1 MHAGFPQVAPG
12 VFHTLNS
19 GMRSDVY
26 LQGMLAQAGG
36 HLVAEGLALAVRLG
50 FSLILRD
57 GLLDEAQSRR
67 AKTFFADNFEIADPL
82 SPGGKRYYQGRF
94 MIRTRRAGDDMNVL
108 LEFCP
113 DPDKLYLDMPWGQCL
128 DPFAVVHTAVMDE
141 TEADRME
148 REVDLVIR
156 FKDAETILG
165 LIGQPNVDIVGLLL
179 KNLLQ
184 LTGNVGHLFKLGA
197 IGADVQRTITLPQ

>member
-1 MHAGFPQVAPG
+1 MHAGFPQITPG
-12 VFHTLNS
+12 LLRTVNA
-19 GMRSDVY
+19 GM
-26 LQGMLAQAGG
+26 QGDAQLKGLLAQSGG
-36 HLVAEGLALAVRLG
+36 HLLAEGLALALRLG

-67 AKTFFADNFEIADPL
+67 ARNFFEDNFEITDPQ
-82 SPGGKRYYQGRF
+82 SDGGKRYYQGRF
-94 MIRTRRAGDDMNVL
+94 LIRTRRAGDDMNVL

-113 DPDKLYLDMPWGQCL
+113 EPDELFCDMPWGRSLAPLSVVRTRAL
-128 DPFAVVHTAVMDE
+128 DE
-141 TEADRME
+141 GEAERME

-165 LIGQPNVDIVGLLL
+165 LIGQQNVDIVGLLL
-179 KNLLQ
+179 RNLVQ

-197 IGADVQRTITLPQ
+197 ISADVQRLLEEQI